1 MAKKN
6 TTPKKE
12 MNIYLFIFWCII
24 TLGIFYLFHKSDKKK
39 SPLREWGDAILFAV
53 IAASLIRTFL
63 IEAFTIPTSSMEKSL
78 LIGDFLFVSKISY
91 GARTPM
97 TPIAFPFA
105 HHTLPFTE
113 TVKSYSEI
121 IKLPYFRLPGLGKIK
136 NNDVVV
142 FNYPMEDF
150 RPVDKQENYI
160 KRCVGIPGDKLEVKH
175 GILYINDKV
184 ADMPEKMQWKYHV
197 QTDGS
202 DFNPKSLLEL
212 QITEYAKTSNMG
224 DYELTMTKENAEKLK
239 SFGNVVHVEPIF
251 EKNGSY
257 SEYVFPFNPEKK
269 WNIDNYGALMIPKEG
284 ETVPLN
290 MSNIS
295 IYKRIIEVYEKNK
308 LEIKDGRI
316 FINNKEANSYTIKMN
331 YYFMMGD
338 NRHNSLDSR
347 FWGFVPEDHIVG
359 KAVFV
364 WLSLDNNASS
374 IFTKIRWNRVF
385 VTIGNNGISSSYLLP
400 ALVLGLGIY
409 FLNRYRKNKKQ
420 PKEKK

>member
-1 MAKKN
+1 MTKKEN
-6 TTPKKE
+6 APKKK
-12 MNIYLFIFWCII
+12 MNIFLFIFLCII

-39 SPLREWGDAILFAV
+39 TPLREWGDAILFAV
-53 IAASLIRTFL
+53 IAATFIRTFF

-91 GARTPM
+91 GARVPM
-97 TPIAFPFA
+97 TPISFPFA
-105 HHTLPFTE
+105 HHTMPFTE

-160 KRCVGIPGDKLEVKH
+160 KRCVGIPGDQLEVKQ
-175 GILYINDKV
+175 GILYINGKM

-202 DFNPKSLLEL
+202 PFNPKSIREL
-212 QITEYAKTSNMG
+212 QITEIVPLSNIG
-224 DYELTMTKENAEKLK
+224 DYEFNMTKENAEKIK
-239 SFGNVVHVEPIF
+239 SFGNVVHVEPLF
-251 EKNGSY
+251 DKPGVY
-257 SEYVFPFNPEKK
+257 AEYAFPFDPQKK
-269 WNIDNYGALMIPKEG
+269 WNIDNYGVLSIPKAG
-284 ETVPLN
+284 ETVALN
-290 MSNIS
+290 MSTLP

-308 LEIKDGRI
+308 LEVKEGKI
-316 FINNKEANSYTIKMN
+316 FVNDVESSSYTIKMD

-338 NRHNSLDSR
+338 NRHNSADSR

-364 WLSLDNNASS
+364 WLSLDNNATS
-374 IFTKIRWNRVF
+374 IFNKIRWSRVF
-385 VTIGNNGISSSYLLP
+385 VSIGNNGISNSYFLP
-400 ALVLGLGIY
+400 VLIIGGAIY
-409 FLNRYRKNKKQ
+409 FFTRYRRKKNAGASKK
-420 PKEKK
+420 

>member
-1 MAKKN
+1 MTKKES
-6 TTPKKE
+6 TPKKK
-12 MNIYLFIFWCII
+12 MNIFLFIFLCII
-24 TLGIFYLFHKSDKKK
+24 TLGIFYLFHKSDTKK

-53 IAASLIRTFL
+53 IAATFIRTFF

-91 GARTPM
+91 GARVPM
-97 TPIAFPFA
+97 TPISFPFA
-105 HHTLPFTE
+105 HHTMPFTE

-160 KRCVGIPGDKLEVKH
+160 KRCVGIPGDQLEVKQ
-175 GILYINDKV
+175 GILYINGKM

-202 DFNPKSLLEL
+202 PFNPKSIQDL
-212 QITEYAKTSNMG
+212 QITEIIPLSNIG
-224 DYELTMTKENAEKLK
+224 DYEFNMTKENAEKIK
-239 SFGNVVHVEPIF
+239 SFGNVVHVEPLF
-251 EKNGSY
+251 DKPGVY
-257 SEYVFPFNPEKK
+257 AEYAFPFDPQRK
-269 WNIDNYGALMIPKEG
+269 WNIDNYGTLSIPKAG
-284 ETVPLN
+284 ETVAIN
-290 MSNIS
+290 MSTLP
-295 IYKRIIEVYEKNK
+295 IYKRIIEIYEKNK
-308 LEIKDGRI
+308 LEVKDGKI
-316 FINNKEANSYTIKMN
+316 FINGIESSSYTIKMD

-338 NRHNSLDSR
+338 NRHNSADSR

-364 WLSLDNNASS
+364 WLSLDNNSTS
-374 IFTKIRWNRVF
+374 IFNKIRWSRVF
-385 VTIGNNGISSSYLLP
+385 VSIGNNGVSTSYLLP
-400 ALVLGLGIY
+400 VLIIGGGIY
-409 FLNRYRKNKKQ
+409 FFMRYRKKKKGNDNKK
-420 PKEKK
+420 